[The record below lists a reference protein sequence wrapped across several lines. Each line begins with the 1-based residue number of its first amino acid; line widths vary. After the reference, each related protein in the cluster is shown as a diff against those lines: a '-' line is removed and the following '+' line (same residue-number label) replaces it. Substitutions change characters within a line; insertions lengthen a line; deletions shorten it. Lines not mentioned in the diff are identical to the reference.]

1 MIATRKMIYEAVFCF
16 VELLRTFCLCPDFVF
31 VLSLCHYDDD
41 DLLLVVD
48 ESIIKIIT
56 SDD

>member
-1 MIATRKMIYEAVFCF
+1 MIATRKMIYEAVF
-16 VELLRTFCLCPDFVF
+16 VLLNCWENVFHCFVF

-56 SDD
+56 SDG